1 MASAEPAE
9 PISVPNTLRLPQT
22 MDQTPAEST
31 PVEMSTLSR
40 QMDGAVEST
49 EPSTTAQDSLPEPE
63 ASTSDHAKP
72 SIPSHTSHQTDGP
85 PSQSIATASH
95 QPQPQAIDTT
105 PQNPTSATSDRPE
118 PLIRTPTTPAI
129 GPSSDKPTPLLPESP
144 AQTLFIT
151 LLLTNGARHP
161 YKIDEKYLQKR
172 RVTVEGNNPV
182 LMSIYTLKELIWRE
196 WREGRFWFSLWAWPN
211 EQRWSEKHNTPS

>member
-1 MASAEPAE
+1 
-9 PISVPNTLRLPQT
+9 
-22 MDQTPAEST
+22 
-31 PVEMSTLSR
+31 MSTFSR

-49 EPSTTAQDSLPEPE
+49 EPTTTVQTSIPEPE
-63 ASTSDHAKP
+63 ASTSAHAGP
-72 SIPSHTSHQTDGP
+72 STIPSSSSHQTDGP
-85 PSQSIATASH
+85 PSQPIATASH

-105 PQNPTSATSDRPE
+105 PRDPASATSDRPE
-118 PLIRTPTTPAI
+118 TLTHTPTTPAI
-129 GPSSDKPTPLLPESP
+129 GPSSDKPTPHLPDSS

-172 RVTVEGNNPV
+172 NVTVEGNNPV

-196 WREGRFWFSLWAWPN
+196 WREGRFQFPFMGLAKRTKMVR
-211 EQRWSEKHNTPS
+211 EA

>member
-1 MASAEPAE
+1 
-9 PISVPNTLRLPQT
+9 

-40 QMDGAVEST
+40 QRDGAVEST
-49 EPSTTAQDSLPEPE
+49 EPTTTVQDSIPEPE
-63 ASTSDHAKP
+63 ASTSEHAGP
-72 SIPSHTSHQTDGP
+72 STTPNHSSHQTDQA

-95 QPQPQAIDTT
+95 PPQPQALDTS
-105 PQNPTSATSDRPE
+105 PQDPASATIDRPE
-118 PLIRTPTTPAI
+118 TLTRTTTQPAI
-129 GPSSDKPTPLLPESP
+129 GPSSDKPTALLPESS

-172 RVTVEGNNPV
+172 NVTVEGNNPV

-196 WREGRFWFSLWAWPN
+196 WREGWSRFSL
-211 EQRWSEKHNTPS
+211 RLGYTSKDSTG

>member
-1 MASAEPAE
+1 
-9 PISVPNTLRLPQT
+9 
-22 MDQTPAEST
+22 MDQTAAEST

-40 QMDGAVEST
+40 QMDGAVDST
-49 EPSTTAQDSLPEPE
+49 EPATTVQTSIPEQE
-63 ASTSDHAKP
+63 ASTSDHAGP
-72 SIPSHTSHQTDGP
+72 SKIPSSSSHQTDGP

-95 QPQPQAIDTT
+95 QPQPQALDTT
-105 PQNPTSATSDRPE
+105 PQDPASATIDRPE
-118 PLIRTPTTPAI
+118 PLTRTPTTPAI
-129 GPSSDKPTPLLPESP
+129 GPSSDKPTPLLPESS

-172 RVTVEGNNPV
+172 NVTVEGNNPV

-196 WREGRFWFSLWAWPN
+196 WRDGRS
-211 EQRWSEKHNTPS
+211 